1 MPRKR
6 KVVGLFRPISRKEMK
21 GYSRTLS
28 NPLGVT
34 TIATVNGR
42 GRSARSVARTESPAA
57 RFRRAQQLLKGASSM
72 RTHRGYRRNAGI
84 AALGGMSKAKALKS
98 KAAQELK
105 AARAAEKT
113 ARRAAAHVRL
123 DRIKASRAAKA
134 AKAAV
139 TLEKRR
145 AALAKGRATRSAKA
159 RARWP
164 AQYSVIRKVT
174 KRHVQTGFGPY
185 KRVLARKP
193 TGKQALSWLYAKRKG
208 RKVSYRKIP
217 AKAVEAY
224 SGTYKSGPKKGEH
237 KWTRARIDSLRSRAS
252 ARVAKSGSA
261 WTPNLQ
267 RGGPIKTKR
276 RAKLMRAMRTYMG
289 SGLNRE
295 VAAKKALR
303 KYPLAQGQIFA
314 GFMRVGKGYVTCA
327 TRTHR
332 PTSKRKGSTT
342 YMKRHGSFT
351 RNRKSRRRLR
361 VARRSTLRRNPPRI
375 AFTANRKRRV
385 SHKRRASRRLKVL
398 HVLSAN
404 RKNRRSRKARK
415 ATRTVRRR
423 RVSRA
428 GVRRRRV
435 SRRHLALTPNRRR
448 RHARRH
454 LSPNKRRHSRRHS
467 RRFTANRRRSY
478 RRNGFMADLL
488 NVLKTGAIVGAG
500 FLTHRLLTNLAVDFL
515 LIKSDGTGMLDKM
528 ADGSTKTY
536 LKLFARPLTGLV
548 VVAAG
553 IPLSQAVLPS
563 KKVEVGAGMVASLIQ
578 QLLIAG
584 FNAASKTPTDS
595 MAIAAKEISGY
606 QSSVAYGLH
615 GQNSIMPL
623 YSPVGE
629 YFTPMRGL
637 GGFSQAAAGYSQ
649 AAAGFSQAA
658 AGYNATGEYFAPAS
672 LQGIG
677 QYEGAGEQAL
687 LPSANTQVIDDGLR
701 PDGDLDSILDLAESA
716 AGVNGRR
723 GVGEYYSAQRG
734 QGGGYSES
742 VVPMRS
748 QWQPN
753 GPLWAGTLA
762 TTAGTQSSEVPA
774 GILASGGGNGI
785 LSG

>member
-84 AALGGMSKAKALKS
+84 ASLGGVSKARALKS

-105 AARAAEKT
+105 AARTAEK
-113 ARRAAAHVRL
+113 ASRRAAAQARL

-134 AKAAV
+134 AKAAG
-139 TLEKRR
+139 TRERR
-145 AALAKGRATRSAKA
+145 LAALAKGRATRSKRA
-159 RARWP
+159 RAKWP
-164 AQYSVIRKVT
+164 AQYSVVRRTV
-174 KRHVQTGFGPY
+174 KRRVQTGFGPY
-185 KRVLARKP
+185 KRVRARKP
-193 TGKQALSWLYAKRKG
+193 TGRPALSWLYAKRKG
-208 RKVSYRKIP
+208 RKVVYRKIP
-217 AKAVEAY
+217 AKAVESY

-237 KWTRARIDSLRSRAS
+237 KWTRARIDALRSKAS

-261 WTPNLQ
+261 WTPNL
-267 RGGPIKTKR
+267 RREGPIKTKKHAR
-276 RAKLMRAMRTYMG
+276 LLRAMRTYQAK
-289 SGLNRE
+289 GLSKTE
-295 VAAKKALR
+295 AARKALK

-314 GFMRVGKGYVTCA
+314 GFMRVGKVYVSCA

-332 PTSKRKGSTT
+332 STSKRKGSTT

-435 SRRHLALTPNRRR
+435 SRKLALTPNRKRR
-448 RHARRH
+448 HVAAHNRKRRHHARRRVQRV
-454 LSPNKRRHSRRHS
+454 L
-467 RRFTANRRRSY
+467 ANRRRSF

-536 LKLFARPLTGLV
+536 LKLFAKPLTGLV

-606 QSSVAYGLH
+606 ESSLAYGLH

-623 YSPVGE
+623 YTPVGE

-658 AGYNATGEYFAPAS
+658 AGYNATGEYFAPSS

-716 AGVNGRR
+716 AGVHGRR
-723 GVGEYYSAQRG
+723 GVGEYYSAKQG